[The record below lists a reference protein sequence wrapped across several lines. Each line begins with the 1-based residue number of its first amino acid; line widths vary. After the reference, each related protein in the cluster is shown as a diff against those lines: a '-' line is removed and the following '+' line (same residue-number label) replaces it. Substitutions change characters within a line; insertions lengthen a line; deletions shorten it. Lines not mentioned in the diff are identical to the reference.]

1 MARRSTHGPANHH
14 QRRGRYNSLPP
25 LIYAVRDWI
34 SSRSAYLF
42 VLFLRLS
49 RFVFFF
55 FSSLFFLFP
64 LLRRA
69 LLSTA
74 RLVVRFFS
82 SLFPRF
88 SSPEKQKKN
97 KRWARRGVVN
107 FPPFL
112 FRDVSSSSSS
122 SSSWFSCFLFVF
134 VRSSFPLLF
143 FLAPNLVRSNFDVEN
158 DHFALLFLETHSISL
173 SKQVKN
179 ENGWGWG
186 LGGLR
191 FIAVI
196 LSYFLFSSVS
206 FHLFSS
212 DRFYDPRQKNIRKIE
227 ETKKRTGVG
236 GGGEKMPP
244 PPARPPTHRVD
255 QWEGGGADRP
265 MGFDL
270 MVLPRKH

>member
-179 ENGWGWG
+179 ENGG
-186 LGGLR
+186 
-191 FIAVI
+191 
-196 LSYFLFSSVS
+196 
-206 FHLFSS
+206 
-212 DRFYDPRQKNIRKIE
+212 
-227 ETKKRTGVG
+227 GVG
-236 GGGEKMPP
+236 GVAFYCRYFIVFFVFFGFISFVFFRPVLRPP
-244 PPARPPTHRVD
+244 PEKYSKNRRNKKKNGGGGGRGKNATPTRPPTHPP
-255 QWEGGGADRP
+255 GRP
-265 MGFDL
+265 MGG
-270 MVLPRKH
+270 RGC